1 MKTLAITGATGF
13 VGRSLVD
20 YFVARGYRV
29 LAFGR
34 RAQGPRT
41 DVAYRAWDI
50 AHGPLRI
57 TEPVDA
63 VIHCAAAVTEW
74 GTFAALYPTNVIG
87 TRHVLASF
95 RDAGQFIQISSA
107 SVYDPLGAKHFIR
120 EETPYPARYLNA
132 YGQTKMLAER
142 VVRAAPN
149 LNRTILRPHNTY
161 GPGDTT
167 LLPRLLKARRHGRF
181 LVLGNGRN
189 TLSLTYIL
197 NLAAALE
204 LLVQR
209 PHDRRIFNITD
220 ERVATVDEILRAFLQ
235 TMGYRERVLHINRTL
250 AHGASACLEGIYRV
264 AHRRTP
270 PLITPYVVAQMTL
283 DFTLDISKARRLLGY
298 CPAYDYLDGFRA
310 IQAVMRGQHTPHRA
324 ARSTLRA

>member
-13 VGRSLVD
+13 VGRSLAD

-34 RAQGPRT
+34 RAQGPRS

-50 AHGPLRI
+50 TRGPIRI
-57 TEPVDA
+57 TAPVDA

-74 GTFAALYPTNVIG
+74 GTFKALYPPNVIG
-87 TRHVLASF
+87 TRHVLATF

-149 LNRTILRPHNTY
+149 LHRTILRPHIIY

-167 LLPRLLKARRHGRF
+167 LLPRLLEARRHGRL
-181 LVLGNGRN
+181 LVLGQGRN

-197 NLAAALE
+197 NLAAAIE

-209 PHDRRIFNITD
+209 PGAGDIFNIAD
-220 ERVATVDEILRAFLQ
+220 QRVATVDEILGAFLRL
-235 TMGYRERVLHINRTL
+235 MGYRERLLHINRHV
-250 AHGASACLEGIYRV
+250 AAGAATCLEQIYRLG
-264 AHRRTP
+264 RSRTP
-270 PLITPYVVAQMTL
+270 PLITPYIVAQMTL
-283 DFTLDISKARRLLGY
+283 DFTLDISRAQRLLGY
-298 CPAYDYLDGFRA
+298 HPAYDYLDGFRA
-310 IQAVMRGQHTPHRA
+310 IRA
-324 ARSTLRA
+324 AIRGHGSRPLTTDY